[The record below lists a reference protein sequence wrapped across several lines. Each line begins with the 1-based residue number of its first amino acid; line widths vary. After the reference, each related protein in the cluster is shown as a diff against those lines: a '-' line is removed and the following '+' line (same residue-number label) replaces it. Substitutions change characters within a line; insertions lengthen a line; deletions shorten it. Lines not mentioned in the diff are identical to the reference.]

1 MKLAEYNI
9 KTRIW
14 DKLIIS
20 EHRRCCSV
28 CGGPFIPL
36 LSYLITSSHVRIH
49 VRGVFYVK
57 MQKHML
63 KNVTGTHIYLQAFIS
78 EKMYICFC

>member
-20 EHRRCCSV
+20 ELRRCCSV
-28 CGGPFIPL
+28 CGGPYIPL
-36 LSYLITSSHVRIH
+36 LSSLITSSHVHIH
-49 VRGVFYVK
+49 VCGEFYVSNAK
-57 MQKHML
+57 THVKECHR
-63 KNVTGTHIYLQAFIS
+63 NTHISASTCI
-78 EKMYICFC
+78 